1 MSQLRILLVDDHDIV
16 REGVRL
22 LIEAQPDMTI
32 IGEADN
38 GEDALKKAKELKPE
52 IVIMD
57 ISMPELNGLK
67 ATEKL
72 CKINPQI
79 NILILTRHE
88 DIGYLKTL
96 IEAGANGYI
105 LKQSAPEELIR
116 AIRVVASGKS
126 YLDAALTER
135 VFDGYVNRSSSLRG
149 ENKADITEREQEVLR
164 LTAWG
169 YSNKEIGGKLNIS
182 VKTVEAHKAN
192 AMRKLDLRSRI
203 DIVRFALL
211 QGWLQDN

>member
-1 MSQLRILLVDDHDIV
+1 MNKLRILLVDDHEIV
-16 REGVRL
+16 REGLRL
-22 LIEAQPDMTI
+22 LIEIQPDMMV

-38 GEDALKKAKELKPE
+38 GDDALKKVRELDPDL
-52 IVIMD
+52 VLMD
-57 ISMPELNGLK
+57 ISMPGLNGLK
-67 ATEKL
+67 ATKKL
-72 CKINPQI
+72 CKINPPVK
-79 NILILTRHE
+79 ILILTRHE

-96 IEAGANGYI
+96 LEAGANGYI

-116 AIRVVASGKS
+116 AVRTVAEGKS
-126 YLDAALTER
+126 YLDTALTER
-135 VFDGYVNRSSSLRG
+135 VFDGYVSRSTSLRG

-169 YSNKEIGGKLNIS
+169 YSNKEIGGKLDIS

-203 DIVRFALL
+203 DVVRFALF
-211 QGWLQDN
+211 QGWLEDN